1 MIKKLGPKVFV
12 EDFLEAML
20 WLPENVNGTN
30 SIESGLENICLWWR
44 APKKRGPSAWV
55 QQGLSEVQATGL
67 YWPSVGLYNAPPP
80 IHCCTMF
87 VIHCPICKCTLYNT
101 NHTLVIAHRKVL
113 IQKPSYIVVL
123 NNTFY
128 SPSATTNIALSWS
141 RQKNVTRDL
150 EISSQSYF
158 SAPQINSSACKPTQI
173 QIYHCISKV

>member
-12 EDFLEAML
+12 EDFLEAMF

-67 YWPSVGLYNAPPP
+67 YWPSVGLYSTLHQYLAVHCIQCIPCILYTAPFA
-80 IHCCTMF
+80 HCT
-87 VIHCPICKCTLYNT
+87 ITS
-101 NHTLVIAHRKVL
+101 HTLVIAQPKVL
-113 IQKPSYIVVL
+113 IRNPSYISL
-123 NNTFY
+123 LYNTFY
-128 SPSATTNIALSWS
+128 SPSATTNIAPSWS

-150 EISSQSYF
+150 EISSRSYF
-158 SAPQINSSACKPTQI
+158 PPLK
-173 QIYHCISKV
+173 

>member
-1 MIKKLGPKVFV
+1 M
-12 EDFLEAML
+12 
-20 WLPENVNGTN
+20 NGTN
-30 SIESGLENICLWWR
+30 WIQSGLENICLWWP
-44 APKKRGPSAWV
+44 ALKKRERGPSAWV

-67 YWPSVGLYNAPPP
+67 YWPSVGLYNTPPP

-101 NHTLVIAHRKVL
+101 NHTLVIAYRKVL